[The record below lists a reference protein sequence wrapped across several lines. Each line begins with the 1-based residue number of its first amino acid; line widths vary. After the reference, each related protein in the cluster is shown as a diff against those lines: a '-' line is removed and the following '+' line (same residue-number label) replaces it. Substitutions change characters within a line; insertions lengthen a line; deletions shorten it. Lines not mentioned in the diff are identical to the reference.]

1 MALQE
6 NNNKDIVGVIGL
18 GNMGAGMAST
28 LLRKGYY
35 VNGFDI
41 SSSARDKA
49 AEAGI
54 TILSLNALLAS
65 SDIVI
70 LSLPKAEHVAAL
82 SQNIYESGHK
92 GLIVIDTTTSTAET
106 SREIHE
112 KLAEK
117 EIIFVDAPVS
127 GGPKGAQMGTMTMVV
142 GAEPVIFK
150 AIEPFLQTIS
160 SIQVNV
166 GSCGAGNIV
175 KICNNLLIASH
186 LITTAEAIK
195 LASSA
200 GVTPE
205 NLLLG
210 INKGS
215 GRSAASEVNFPLW
228 ILNNS
233 YNSGFTMGLM
243 RKDVDLA
250 NILMRAEALDLP
262 LSRQVMTLWQ
272 SSRELLADNV
282 DFNEIVKQTDAI
294 LFGGE

>member
-1 MALQE
+1 MSEQE
-6 NNNKDIVGVIGL
+6 KNNKGIVGVIGL

-28 LLRKGYY
+28 LLGKEYH
-35 VNGFDI
+35 VNGYDI
-41 SSSARDKA
+41 NNSVRDKA
-49 AEAGI
+49 SAMGI
-54 TILSLNALLAS
+54 TILSLQSLLS
-65 SDIVI
+65 ESDIVI
-70 LSLPKAEHVAAL
+70 LSLPKAEHVEAV
-82 SQNIYESGHK
+82 SQNIYDSGKK

-106 SREIHE
+106 SRKTYE

-117 EIIFVDAPVS
+117 DIVFIDAPVS
-127 GGPKGAQMGTMTMVV
+127 GGPKGAQTGTMTMVV
-142 GAEPVIFK
+142 GAEPLIFK
-150 AIEPFLQTIS
+150 GIKPFLQDIS
-160 SIQVNV
+160 SVQVNV

-186 LITTAEAIK
+186 LITTAEAVK
-195 LASSA
+195 LASRA

-228 ILNNS
+228 ILNNG

-250 NILMRAEALDLP
+250 YILMRDEDLDLP
-262 LSRQVMTLWQ
+262 LSTQVMELWKN
-272 SSRELLADNV
+272 SRELFADNA
-282 DFNEIVKQTDAI
+282 DFNKIVKQTDAS
-294 LFGGE
+294 LFGEE